1 MRKGL
6 SLGNGLFDI
15 VESYV
20 IFNSPSKFL
29 TNIKNRKRKQNIV
42 FVHKLIRKLWLN
54 EIPTKGNTCFNFFF
68 SLLKCGKGLIFKID
82 SLLIHWL
89 K

>member
-1 MRKGL
+1 MEETEYGFC
-6 SLGNGLFDI
+6 SQIDG
-15 VESYV
+15 
-20 IFNSPSKFL
+20 
-29 TNIKNRKRKQNIV
+29 
-42 FVHKLIRKLWLN
+42 KLWLN
-54 EIPTKGNTCFNFFF
+54 EIPTKGNTCFNFIYFF